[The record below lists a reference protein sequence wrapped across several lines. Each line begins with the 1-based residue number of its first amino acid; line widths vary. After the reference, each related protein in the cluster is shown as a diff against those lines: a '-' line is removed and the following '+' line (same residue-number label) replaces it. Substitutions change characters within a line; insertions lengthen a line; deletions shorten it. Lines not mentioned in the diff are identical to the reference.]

1 MVFKWQL
8 FYIYWDR
15 IRVLCS
21 KTSPVCHSYQSYS
34 QSYHKCWNTPGSSW
48 LLVREVGVWAYAYQA
63 NTIERN
69 VDMKSENTT
78 SESTKMLDSERL
90 NAQVFLKT

>member
-1 MVFKWQL
+1 M
-8 FYIYWDR
+8 YRDR
-15 IRVLCS
+15 IRVFCS
-21 KTSPVCHSYQSYS
+21 KTSPIYHSYQSYS
-34 QSYHKCWNTPGSSW
+34 QSYDNCWNTPGTSW

-63 NTIERN
+63 NTKERN